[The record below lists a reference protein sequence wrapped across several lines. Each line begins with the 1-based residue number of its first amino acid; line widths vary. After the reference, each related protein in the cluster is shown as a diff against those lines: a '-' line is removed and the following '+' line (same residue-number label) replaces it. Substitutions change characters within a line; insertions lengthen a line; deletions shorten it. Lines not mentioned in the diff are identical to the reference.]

1 MVIIVLGAA
10 AGLAV
15 TLVMPTKFAARTDI
29 EYNVSIENASDFL
42 RTDRNLT
49 TQTVLLTNAAVL
61 APVAQAN
68 GIDESDLEDDVT
80 ATLVTANSVNS
91 EIIQVDVL
99 NPDRATGIKLAA
111 AIAEQYLTVVKASSP
126 ATYIQGQLDQARAQL
141 QSANTAPTQTALQ
154 ARVAQLQGQLD
165 TENISGNRAAV
176 VVPAYSVPGRAEPN
190 PKLAAAAGTLLG
202 IVVAALVVIG
212 LSRRWTRS

>member
-1 MVIIVLGAA
+1 MVIVVLGAA

-15 TLVMPTKFAARTDI
+15 TLVLPTKYTARTDI
-29 EYNVSIENASDFL
+29 EYNVSVENASDFL

-49 TQTVLLTNAAVL
+49 TQAVLLTNPAVL

-68 GIDESDLEDDVT
+68 GLDEGDLEDDVT
-80 ATLVTANSVNS
+80 ATPVTANSVNS

-126 ATYIQGQLDQARAQL
+126 ATYIQGQLDQARTQL
-141 QSANTAPTQTALQ
+141 QSGATVATQAALQ

-176 VVPAYSVPGRAEPN
+176 VVPAYSVAGRAEPN
-190 PKLAAAAGTLLG
+190 PKLAAAGGILLG
-202 IVVAALVVIG
+202 VVLAGLVVIG